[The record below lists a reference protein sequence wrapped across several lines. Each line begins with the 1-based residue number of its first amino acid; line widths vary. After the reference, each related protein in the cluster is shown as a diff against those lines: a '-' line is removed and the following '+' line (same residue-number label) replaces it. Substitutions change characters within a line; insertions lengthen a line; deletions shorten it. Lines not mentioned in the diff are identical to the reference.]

1 MNNRLKEI
9 DYTLLIVAT
18 IIFIA
23 GIFFLFSASYQKSK
37 DFDRN
42 FTLLQIMW
50 MIVALGIGTVILLID
65 YNRLISSA
73 YLIYGISILSLLIV
87 LVFGIEKLGAQ
98 RWLHIGEIS
107 VQPSEFAKIAI
118 VLALARYL
126 GYNSGRMER
135 FTSMIIPIVI
145 TIVPV
150 ALILVQPDLG
160 TAIILLPVLFSMLYV
175 SGVKVKHLLTLGLTG
190 LAASPFMWHYLL
202 KGYQKNR
209 LMVFLDPNIDPTGA
223 GYTITQSKIAIGS
236 GGLLG
241 KGWLSGTQNQLNFLP
256 ERHTDFIFSVV
267 GEEWGYLGC
276 TMLVLLY
283 LFLII
288 RGMNIAYSTADTSA
302 KLLVVGLVTL
312 LSLQIFINIGMTMGL
327 MPVVGLPLPLIS
339 YGGSSLVCT
348 MAIIALLINVRMRRM
363 IF

>member
-1 MNNRLKEI
+1 MTRRFKDI
-9 DYTLLIVAT
+9 DYALLIVVT

-37 DFDRN
+37 EIDEN
-42 FTLLQIMW
+42 LTLKQIMW
-50 MIVALGIGTVILLID
+50 MIVALGTGTVILLID

-73 YLIYGISILSLLIV
+73 YLIYGLSILSLFIV
-87 LVFGIEKLGAQ
+87 LGFERVLGAK
-98 RWLHIGEIS
+98 RWIQIGNFS
-107 VQPSEFAKIAI
+107 FQPSEFVKVAI
-118 VLALARYL
+118 ILALARYL

-135 FTSMIIPIVI
+135 WTSLIMPIIL

-150 ALILVQPDLG
+150 ALIIVQPDLG
-160 TAIILLPVLFSMLYV
+160 TAILLIPVLFSMLYV
-175 SGVKVKHLLTLGLTG
+175 SGAKVRHLFALVLTG
-190 LAASPFMWHYLL
+190 LAAFPFMWHYLL

-209 LMVFLDPNIDPTGA
+209 LLVFLDPNIDPTGA

-276 TMLVLLY
+276 MMIVLLY

-288 RGMNIAYSTADTSA
+288 RGIKIASSTADASA
-302 KLLVVGLVTL
+302 KLLVAGLVTL
-312 LSLQIFINIGMTMGL
+312 LSLQIFINIGMTIGL

-348 MAIIALLINVRMRRM
+348 MAIIALFINVRMRRM

>member
-1 MNNRLKEI
+1 MTRRFKDI
-9 DYTLLIVAT
+9 DYALLIVVT

-37 DFDRN
+37 EIDKN
-42 FTLLQIMW
+42 LTLKQIMW
-50 MIVALGIGTVILLID
+50 MIVALGTGTVILLID

-73 YLIYGISILSLLIV
+73 YLIYGLSILSLFIV
-87 LVFGIEKLGAQ
+87 LGFERVLGAK
-98 RWLHIGEIS
+98 RWIQIGNFS
-107 VQPSEFAKIAI
+107 FQPSEFVKVAI
-118 VLALARYL
+118 ILALARYL

-135 FTSMIIPIVI
+135 WTSLIMPIIL

-150 ALILVQPDLG
+150 ALIIVQPDLG
-160 TAIILLPVLFSMLYV
+160 TAILLIPVLFSMLYV
-175 SGVKVKHLLTLGLTG
+175 SGAKVRHLFALVLTG
-190 LAASPFMWHYLL
+190 LAAFPFMWHYLL

-223 GYTITQSKIAIGS
+223 GYTIIQSKIAIGS

-276 TMLVLLY
+276 TLLVLLY

-288 RGMNIAYSTADTSA
+288 RGMNIAYSTADATA
-302 KLLVVGLVTL
+302 RLLVVGLVTL
-312 LSLQIFINIGMTMGL
+312 LSLQVFINIGMTIGL

-348 MAIIALLINVRMRRM
+348 MAIIALLMNVRMRRM